1 MAHIAQLRYLRYTK
15 LGRPLV
21 RFPIYLS
28 CDLLCCVFPTATLST
43 STLLLV
49 ICSFFVIF
57 WVLFWERLVVW
68 AVFLFCFLDSIYFFY
83 IFAILLT
90 LFGLLCSE
98 LFNIICCSELFFV
111 GSLLSWYVLFSML
124 LLLLFFFL
132 DNSFLFCCHRV
143 RHFFIC
149 YIYFVVGCSRIL
161 VDCGC
166 SYSMFDVVI
175 ILSFLFL

>member
-43 STLLLV
+43 GTLLLV

-68 AVFLFCFLDSIYFFY
+68 AVFLFCFLDSIYFF
-83 IFAILLT
+83 IFSRYYLHYLV
-90 LFGLLCSE
+90 
-98 LFNIICCSELFFV
+98 FFV
-111 GSLLSWYVLFSML
+111 LNCLISFVVLNYFLLGHCCLGKYFFLCCCC
-124 LLLLFFFL
+124 FFFL